1 MLANRC
7 LGRFTILVGSLCIPL
22 VHAGGGPVDGAVAE
36 TWWSEEYEYTFLE
49 VMVTIL
55 MLWLALAFE
64 AFWHWFG
71 HGLRSSYQYGK
82 KKANAS
88 EQHLHDHDHH
98 GPKHVQ
104 LAAELMNR
112 AGGEFMTLGFLAAII
127 FAANN
132 VGTFKWCVDSFHTNM
147 HMHMPKTDG
156 DWLHL
161 AEFVH
166 FQLFLAMLLYFIL
179 MARVVKG
186 SIERIK
192 FWEECSQGHTAE
204 GQLSHPMGWDL
215 AVYRC
220 WREYFITKMVSWQ
233 TKRPTV
239 FKELL
244 KRLDMDDQAPD
255 VSPQFKAVLQKEFYF
270 SAYLALCVGS
280 GVTDSIQIHPLTW
293 FMVLV
298 VFGFF
303 AIMNWF
309 VMIPLGSWTPG
320 FIVCVIGC
328 LIAMWGIVLRKR
340 HHVERVIR
348 SDETAQG
355 HIIAQ
360 RTASVGSANPD
371 MEEHLRFHQR
381 HNTEIIM
388 LRGLQ
393 VVLFLLC
400 YEFARVVLDVHDWK
414 MNPGMHMLYCGLFVL
429 LFLVLAVCVP
439 FTVPMFLGIM
449 ALPPYVDHSN
459 FEAFQSV
466 LLKSRAQSEIS
477 LLRKLT
483 TNLRSRDISRLGSD
497 AALMQD
503 ILSRTFSS
511 EGANR
516 LLSQGSLCTSKAS
529 LESLPRPSISAAAA
543 AAGSAG
549 ASSVAPTSATA
560 KVTRFAS
567 ETESAQKGHDH
578 DGCASDDHMV
588 VVVDDV
594 GSDSE
599 EPPAKGPAQSAT
611 WERSM
616 RASRWRAE
624 EVGALASDKT
634 EVVVVMA

>member
-1 MLANRC
+1 
-7 LGRFTILVGSLCIPL
+7 
-22 VHAGGGPVDGAVAE
+22 
-36 TWWSEEYEYTFLE
+36 
-49 VMVTIL
+49 
-55 MLWLALAFE
+55 
-64 AFWHWFG
+64 
-71 HGLRSSYQYGK
+71 
-82 KKANAS
+82 
-88 EQHLHDHDHH
+88 
-98 GPKHVQ
+98 
-104 LAAELMNR
+104 
-112 AGGEFMTLGFLAAII
+112 
-127 FAANN
+127 
-132 VGTFKWCVDSFHTNM
+132 
-147 HMHMPKTDG
+147 
-156 DWLHL
+156 
-161 AEFVH
+161 
-166 FQLFLAMLLYFIL
+166 
-179 MARVVKG
+179 
-186 SIERIK
+186 
-192 FWEECSQGHTAE
+192 
-204 GQLSHPMGWDL
+204 
-215 AVYRC
+215 
-220 WREYFITKMVSWQ
+220 
-233 TKRPTV
+233 
-239 FKELL
+239 
-244 KRLDMDDQAPD
+244 
-255 VSPQFKAVLQKEFYF
+255 
-270 SAYLALCVGS
+270 
-280 GVTDSIQIHPLTW
+280 
-293 FMVLV
+293 
-298 VFGFF
+298 
-303 AIMNWF
+303 MNWY
-309 VMIPLGSWTPG
+309 VMIPLSSWTPA
-320 FIVCVIGC
+320 FIACIIGC
-328 LIAMWGIVLRKR
+328 MLAMWGIVLRKR
-340 HHVERVIR
+340 HHVELVI
-348 SDETAQG
+348 
-355 HIIAQ
+355 Q
-360 RTASVGSANPD
+360 RTASVRSGNPD

-393 VVLFLLC
+393 VGLFLLC
-400 YEFARVVLDVHDWK
+400 YEFARVMLDVHDWK
-414 MNPGMHMLYCGLFVL
+414 TNPGMHVLYCGLLVL
-429 LFLVLAVCVP
+429 LFLVLAACVP

-588 VVVDDV
+588 VVVDV

-599 EPPAKGPAQSAT
+599 EPPAKGTAQSAT

-616 RASRWRAE
+616 RASPWRAE

-634 EVVVVMA
+634 EVVVITV